1 MSPTRG
7 PIKRHRA
14 RFANTNSQDRTLHA
28 MPLFE
33 LLANT
38 TNTRAAQ
45 TNGSANAQRSA
56 SAGELRTQRSGVPLQ
71 ALRTKTGIN

>member
-1 MSPTRG
+1 
-7 PIKRHRA
+7 
-14 RFANTNSQDRTLHA
+14 